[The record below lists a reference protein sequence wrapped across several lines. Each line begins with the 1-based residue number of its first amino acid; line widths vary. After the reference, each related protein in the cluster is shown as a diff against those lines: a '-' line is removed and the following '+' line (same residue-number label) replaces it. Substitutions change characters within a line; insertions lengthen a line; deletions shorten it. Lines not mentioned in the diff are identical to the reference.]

1 MLQNV
6 CFYEPIGYDRYLHA
20 EQARDIESPPLIF
33 LPLGRDAIAKFIDSG
48 LEAPHFKLAHTDVGH
63 IRVYSLP
70 LVCPMFLFPPGSAV

>member
-33 LPLGRDAIAKFIDSG
+33 LPLGRDAIAKFIDSVY
-48 LEAPHFKLAHTDVGH
+48 LESPPLISKSTLMSVG
-63 IRVYSLP
+63 
-70 LVCPMFLFPPGSAV
+70 